1 MSALGVPAVASVS
14 ASVLDFLLL
23 EATREYLDK
32 GEAGHRAL
40 DRIGYTVGSQ
50 LAERYT
56 KDRPRFG
63 DATEVILCVC
73 KEFWPAVFGK
83 RIDSLKTNN
92 KGVFVLT
99 DVQLKWIGNVRA
111 VGHSNADGENKKKQV
126 SADVARIPSGMLSG
140 FLNTC
145 GFAAEVTADTSNAP
159 QCMFTIRL

>member
-14 ASVLDFLLL
+14 ASALDFLLL

-111 VGHSNADGENKKKQV
+111 VGHSNADGENKKKT
-126 SADVARIPSGMLSG
+126 SFGRRR
-140 FLNTC
+140 
-145 GFAAEVTADTSNAP
+145 ADTERDVEWFSKHLWVR
-159 QCMFTIRL
+159 CGSHRGHE